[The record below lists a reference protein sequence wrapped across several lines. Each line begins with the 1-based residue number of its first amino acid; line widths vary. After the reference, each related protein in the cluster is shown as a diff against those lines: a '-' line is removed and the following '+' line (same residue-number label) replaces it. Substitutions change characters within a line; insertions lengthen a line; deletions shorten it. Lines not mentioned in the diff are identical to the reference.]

1 MDKKTQNILRYI
13 FWGAVAV
20 VLVYFC
26 LKAVDWPQFMAAL
39 EQCRWGY
46 VLLAIVLGGLALFL
60 RGARWHMLLRPI
72 DPTTQVIT
80 CFNAYNICMAA
91 NLALPR
97 LGEVIRLGYPVK
109 HSAVGPDGK
118 RVLSFDKVLGTVVV
132 ERAWDAVVSLGML
145 AAVLFMEWDVLS
157 RFLQE
162 TMGGALHPGTLLTGL
177 AVLLVLSAAFVYLA
191 YRLRDKGMGQIW
203 GFIRGIG
210 NGLASFAHMRHPW
223 LFLLYTVLIWVL
235 HWLTS
240 ASIIWALQ
248 GIDAFAALTLKDAFL
263 IMVLGSVSSIV
274 PVPGGFGAYH
284 GMVAGALLSIWNIP
298 MGLGMIYATLNHE
311 SQVLMQA
318 ILGLG
323 SYIHE
328 SFFRK

>member
-1 MDKKTQNILRYI
+1 MDKKAKNILRYI

-26 LKAVDWPQFMAAL
+26 LKAVDWQDFMAAL
-39 EQCRWGY
+39 SQCRWGY
-46 VLLAIVLGGLALFL
+46 VVLAIVLGGLALFL

-72 DPTTQVIT
+72 DPSTRVIT

-97 LGEVIRLGYPVK
+97 LGEIIRLGYPVK
-109 HSAVGPDGK
+109 HSALDAEGK
-118 RVLSFDKVLGTVVV
+118 RLLSFDRVLGTAVV
-132 ERAWDAVVSLGML
+132 ERVWDALVSVGMFVT
-145 AAVLFMEWDVLS
+145 VLVLEWEVLS

-162 TMGGALHPGTLLTGL
+162 NLGGIHPGSIIWGLVGLL
-177 AVLLVLSAAFVYLA
+177 AASAFFVWLA
-191 YRLRDKGMGQIW
+191 YLMREKGMGKVW
-203 GFIRGIG
+203 NFIQGIG
-210 NGLASFAHMRHPW
+210 NGLASFAHMRRPW

-263 IMVLGSVSSIV
+263 LMVLGSVSSII

-284 GMVAGALLSIWNIP
+284 GMVAGALLSVWNIP

>member
-1 MDKKTQNILRYI
+1 MDKKAQNILRYS
-13 FWGAVAV
+13 FWTLVAG

-26 LKAVDWPQFMAAL
+26 LRAVDWQEFAAAL
-39 EQCRWGY
+39 GQCRWGY
-46 VLLAIVLGGLALFL
+46 VVLAMVLGALALFL

-72 DPTTQVIT
+72 DPSVQVIT

-97 LGEVIRLGYPVK
+97 LGEIIRLGYPVRY
-109 HSAVGPDGK
+109 SATGADGK
-118 RVLSFDKVLGTVVV
+118 RLLGFDKVLGTAVV
-132 ERAWDAVVSLGML
+132 ERTWDMLISLGML
-145 AAVLFMEWDVLS
+145 GVLLALEWDDLS

-162 TMGGALHPGTLLTGL
+162 NLGGIQAGTLAWGLVGLMGL
-177 AVLLVLSAAFVYLA
+177 AAAGLYLV
-191 YRLRDKGMGQIW
+191 YRLRNKGLEKVWDVFQGIW
-203 GFIRGIG
+203 S
-210 NGLASFAHMRHPW
+210 GLVSFVRMRRPS
-223 LFLLYTVLIWVL
+223 LFLLYTVLIWAL

-240 ASIIWALQ
+240 ACIVWALQ
-248 GIDAFAALTLKDAFL
+248 DIDAFTALTLKDAFM
-263 IMVLGSVSSIV
+263 IMVLGSLSSII

-284 GMVAGALLSIWNIP
+284 GVVAGALASIWNIP

-328 SFFRK
+328 SFVRKP